1 MRMFEYL
8 VHDNSLV
15 RDVLEKEGI
24 GNDELEF
31 IKSLILA
38 RDIPVSQYIIRC
50 LCKNYNC
57 YSYMQEKG
65 FLAKVINYVN
75 TATAYN

>member
-1 MRMFEYL
+1 MFEYL
-8 VHDNSLV
+8 IHDNSLV
-15 RDVLEKEGI
+15 RDVLQKEGI

-57 YSYMQEKG
+57 YSHAHAGKRFPCKG
-65 FLAKVINYVN
+65 NYVN
-75 TATAYN
+75 AATAYN